1 MEKSCGAVLYKTVDG
16 VPYYVLVLGSVFG
29 FPKGHVEGSETEEET
44 AAREI
49 KEETGVDAVLDT
61 GFRRV
66 VEYRSPRK
74 RGGRKTVVFF
84 LARYGGDVSPRAGH
98 EIKGLV
104 VRPYEQ
110 AKLLLRHEALRSVL
124 HDADEYIRA
133 QALPV

>member
-29 FPKGHVEGSETEEET
+29 FPKGHVEGNETEEET

-49 KEETGVDAVLDT
+49 REETGVEAELDT

-66 VEYRSPRK
+66 VEYRSPRR

-84 LARYGGDVSPRAGH
+84 LARYGDESSPRACS
-98 EIKGLV
+98 EINGLV
-104 VRPYEQ
+104 IRPYEQ
-110 AKLLLRHEALRSVL
+110 AKLLLRHEALRQVL
-124 HDADEYIRA
+124 SDADEYIRNGA
-133 QALPV
+133 AAN